1 LKYSNTLVRRGIGE
15 YRCVEM
21 SQYLRVAVDESLAD
35 EAVELP
41 TEEDG
46 TLLLS
51 VLVSQFEGAT
61 GR

>member
-1 LKYSNTLVRRGIGE
+1 
-15 YRCVEM
+15 M
-21 SQYLRVAVDESLAD
+21 SQYLRVAADESLAD

-51 VLVSQFEGAT
+51 VLVSQFEAAT
-61 GR
+61 GRYKNITS

>member
-1 LKYSNTLVRRGIGE
+1 
-15 YRCVEM
+15 M
-21 SQYLRVAVDESLAD
+21 SQYLRVAADESLAD

-51 VLVSQFEGAT
+51 VLVSQFEAAT
-61 GR
+61 GRYHIYIIGLCIA